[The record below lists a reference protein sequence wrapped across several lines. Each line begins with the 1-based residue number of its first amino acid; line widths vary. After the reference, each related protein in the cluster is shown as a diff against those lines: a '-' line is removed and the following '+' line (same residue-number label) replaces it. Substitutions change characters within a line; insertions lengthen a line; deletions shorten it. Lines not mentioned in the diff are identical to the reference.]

1 MCIYSKWFWNNTISK
16 SRKLYNVGKILWLVS
31 IDNGMQAINSK
42 ISVYTEANN
51 FNECWYLKKEKWKIM
66 LRKK

>member
-1 MCIYSKWFWNNTISK
+1 M
-16 SRKLYNVGKILWLVS
+16 WLVS